1 MHPLRPERPALWP
14 ARSAATMPRKAPP
27 RTQRRSL
34 PCRLWPP
41 STNGAGYGQP
51 HHSLVFPKEYWERI
65 IHRLSGCP
73 LRLVG
78 GYSLQNT
85 RVLVS
90 FLLRAVVVGLAAAFL
105 MVWWKPALLG
115 KAAIP
120 PQNAPAAP
128 IRPTVIMPSF
138 ADAVARA
145 APAVVNIYTA
155 RLVTERTQAPTLN
168 QLFGDFWPS
177 YRQRVERSLGSGVIV
192 DASGTIVT
200 NQHVVAG
207 ADSIRVQ
214 LADSRIADATVVGQ
228 DPDTDIA
235 ILHLAMDKLPIMPVG
250 RSDTLRVG
258 DIVLA
263 IGNPYG
269 LSQTVT
275 QGIVSATGRGQ
286 LGLATFENFI
296 QTDAAINLGNCG
308 GVVIDAHGDL
318 VGINTAVL
326 NRAYGGPEGIG
337 FAIPVNLVRG
347 VMEQILKAGHVVRG
361 WLGFVPQDISDEQAA
376 QLGIA
381 AGGGVT
387 VVNGPVDSP
396 AFGAGVRPGDLVTGL
411 SGEPVRNA
419 QDLVSRV
426 AALPPGALVELEGRH
441 GRQPYK
447 VNLKVRSE

>member
-1 MHPLRPERPALWP
+1 M
-14 ARSAATMPRKAPP
+14 
-27 RTQRRSL
+27 
-34 PCRLWPP
+34 
-41 STNGAGYGQP
+41 
-51 HHSLVFPKEYWERI
+51 
-65 IHRLSGCP
+65 
-73 LRLVG
+73 
-78 GYSLQNT
+78 QNA
-85 RVLVS
+85 RVLVG
-90 FLLRAVVVGLAAAFL
+90 FLVKAAVVGLAAAFL
-105 MVWWKPALLG
+105 VVWWKPALLG
-115 KAAIP
+115 KTASPAQSAPVTVYSRP
-120 PQNAPAAP
+120 PVVVQ
-128 IRPTVIMPSF
+128 SF

-155 RLVTERTQAPTLN
+155 RVVTERTQTAPLN
-168 QLFGDFWPS
+168 ELFGDFWPS
-177 YRQRVERSLGSGVIV
+177 YRQRIERSLGSGVIV
-192 DASGTIVT
+192 DAMGTIVT
-200 NQHVVAG
+200 NQHVIAG

-214 LADSRIADATVVGQ
+214 LSDGRIADARLVGQ

-235 ILHLAMDKLPIMPVG
+235 ILDLEIAKLPIMPLG

-296 QTDAAINLGNCG
+296 QTDAAINLGNSG
-308 GVVIDAHGDL
+308 GALIDAHGDL

-347 VMEQILKAGHVVRG
+347 VMEQILSRGHVVRG
-361 WLGFVPQDISDEQAA
+361 WLGFVPQDLSDDQAA
-376 QLGIA
+376 QLGIN

-387 VVNGPVDSP
+387 VVNILVNSP
-396 AFGAGVRPGDLVTGL
+396 AYQAGVRPGDLVTGL
-411 SGEPVRNA
+411 AGAPVRNS

-426 AALPPGALVELEGRH
+426 AALKPGAEVQLEGLH

-447 VNLKVRSE
+447 LNLKVLERPTRQAQTPELGQPR

>member
-1 MHPLRPERPALWP
+1 M
-14 ARSAATMPRKAPP
+14 
-27 RTQRRSL
+27 
-34 PCRLWPP
+34 
-41 STNGAGYGQP
+41 
-51 HHSLVFPKEYWERI
+51 
-65 IHRLSGCP
+65 
-73 LRLVG
+73 
-78 GYSLQNT
+78 QNA

-90 FLLRAVVVGLAAAFL
+90 FLIRAAVVGLAAAFL
-105 MVWWKPALLG
+105 VVWWRPALLG
-115 KAAIP
+115 KSAVP
-120 PQNAPAAP
+120 PSSPVQSSATVYS
-128 IRPTVIMPSF
+128 RPPVVMQSF

-155 RLVTERTQAPTLN
+155 RVVTERTQPPALN

-192 DASGTIVT
+192 NDTGTIVT
-200 NQHVVAG
+200 NQHVIAG

-214 LADSRIADATVVGQ
+214 LSDGRIADATIVGQ

-235 ILHLAMDKLPIMPVG
+235 ILHLGIGNLPVMPLG

-275 QGIVSATGRGQ
+275 QGIVSATGREQ

-296 QTDAAINLGNCG
+296 QTDAAINLGNSG
-308 GVVIDAHGDL
+308 GALIDAHGDL

-326 NRAYGGPEGIG
+326 NRSNGGPEGIG

-347 VMEQILKAGHVVRG
+347 VMEQILKRGHVVRG
-361 WLGFVPQDISDEQAA
+361 WLGFVPQDLTDEQAA

-381 AGGGVT
+381 AGGVT
-387 VVNGPVDSP
+387 VMNILVKSQ
-396 AFGAGVRPGDLVTGL
+396 AYESGVRPGDLVTRLGKD
-411 SGEPVRNA
+411 PVRSA

-426 AALPPGALVELEGRH
+426 AVLAPGAMVELEGRH
-441 GRQPYK
+441 GKQPYK
-447 VNLKVRSE
+447 VSLKVLERPTRQVQTQSQ

>member
-1 MHPLRPERPALWP
+1 
-14 ARSAATMPRKAPP
+14 
-27 RTQRRSL
+27 
-34 PCRLWPP
+34 
-41 STNGAGYGQP
+41 
-51 HHSLVFPKEYWERI
+51 
-65 IHRLSGCP
+65 
-73 LRLVG
+73 
-78 GYSLQNT
+78 LQNT
-85 RVLVS
+85 RVLLG
-90 FLLRAVVVGLAAAFL
+90 FLLRAAVVGLAAAFVL
-105 MVWWKPALLG
+105 VWWKPALLR
-115 KAAIP
+115 KTAIP
-120 PQNAPAAP
+120 APMPVAP
-128 IRPTVIMPSF
+128 LRPAVVVQSF

-155 RLVTERTQAPTLN
+155 RVVTERTQAPALN

-192 DASGTIVT
+192 DTAGTIVT
-200 NQHVVAG
+200 NQHVIAG
-207 ADSIRVQ
+207 AESIRVQ
-214 LADSRIADATVVGQ
+214 LSDGRIADATIVGQ

-235 ILHLAMDKLPIMPVG
+235 ILHLDIAKLPVMPVG

-296 QTDAAINLGNCG
+296 QTDAAINLGNSG
-308 GVVIDAHGDL
+308 GALIDAQGDL

-337 FAIPVNLVRG
+337 FAIPINLVRG
-347 VMEQILKAGHVVRG
+347 VMEQILKRGHVVRG
-361 WLGFVPQDISDEQAA
+361 WLGFVPQDLTDEQAA

-381 AGGGVT
+381 AGGGVA
-387 VVNGPVDSP
+387 VVNILVKSP
-396 AFGAGVRPGDLVTGL
+396 AFEAGVRPGDLITGL
-411 SGEPVRNA
+411 GHESVRSA

-426 AALPPGALVELEGRH
+426 AALPPGAVVELQGRH

-447 VNLKVRSE
+447 VELKVLERPTRPVQTQ

>member
-1 MHPLRPERPALWP
+1 M
-14 ARSAATMPRKAPP
+14 
-27 RTQRRSL
+27 
-34 PCRLWPP
+34 
-41 STNGAGYGQP
+41 
-51 HHSLVFPKEYWERI
+51 
-65 IHRLSGCP
+65 
-73 LRLVG
+73 
-78 GYSLQNT
+78 QNT

-90 FLLRAVVVGLAAAFL
+90 FLIKAVVVGLAAAFL
-105 MVWWKPALLG
+105 VVWWKPALLG
-115 KAAIP
+115 RTA
-120 PQNAPAAP
+120 APAAP
-128 IRPTVIMPSF
+128 TPGARTPAVYSRPPVVVQSF

-155 RLVTERTQAPTLN
+155 RVVTERTQTPALN
-168 QLFGDFWPS
+168 QLFGDFWPT

-192 DASGTIVT
+192 NGDGTIVT
-200 NQHVVAG
+200 NQHVIAG

-214 LADSRIADATVVGQ
+214 LNDGRIAEATIVGQ
-228 DPDTDIA
+228 DPDTDLA
-235 ILHLAMDKLPIMPVG
+235 ILHLGLSKLPVMPLG

-296 QTDAAINLGNCG
+296 QTDAAINLGNSG
-308 GVVIDAHGDL
+308 GALIDAHGDL

-326 NRAYGGPEGIG
+326 NRASGGPEGIG
-337 FAIPVNLVRG
+337 FAIPMNLVRG
-347 VMEQILKAGHVVRG
+347 VMEQILKRGHVVRG
-361 WLGFVPQDISDEQAA
+361 WLGFVPQDLSDEQAA

-387 VVNGPVDSP
+387 VVNILVKSP
-396 AFGAGVRPGDLVTGL
+396 AFEAGVRPGDLITAL
-411 SGEPVRNA
+411 SGEPVQSA

-426 AALPPGALVELEGRH
+426 AALAPGAQVDLAGRH
-441 GRQPYK
+441 GRQAFK
-447 VNLKVRSE
+447 VNLKVVERPTHQAAQSE

>member
-1 MHPLRPERPALWP
+1 M
-14 ARSAATMPRKAPP
+14 
-27 RTQRRSL
+27 
-34 PCRLWPP
+34 
-41 STNGAGYGQP
+41 
-51 HHSLVFPKEYWERI
+51 
-65 IHRLSGCP
+65 
-73 LRLVG
+73 
-78 GYSLQNT
+78 QNT
-85 RVLVS
+85 RVLVT
-90 FLLRAVVVGLAAAFL
+90 FLIRAVIVGLAAAFL
-105 MVWWKPALLG
+105 VVWWKPALLG
-115 KAAIP
+115 ETTV
-120 PQNAPAAP
+120 PAERTSGTP
-128 IRPTVIMPSF
+128 TPTVYSRPPVVMQSF

-155 RLVTERTQAPTLN
+155 RVVTERTQAPALN

-192 DASGTIVT
+192 NGEGTIVT
-200 NQHVVAG
+200 NQHVIAG

-214 LADSRIADATVVGQ
+214 LGDGRIAEATIVGQ
-228 DPDTDIA
+228 DPETDIA
-235 ILHLAMDKLPIMPVG
+235 ILHLGIGKLPVMPLG

-296 QTDAAINLGNCG
+296 QTDAAINLGNSG
-308 GVVIDAHGDL
+308 GALIDAHGDL

-326 NRAYGGPEGIG
+326 NRASGGPEGIG

-347 VMEQILKAGHVVRG
+347 VMEQILKHGHVVRG
-361 WLGFVPQDISDEQAA
+361 WLGFVPQDLSDEQAA

-387 VVNGPVDSP
+387 VVNILIKSP
-396 AFGAGVRPGDLVTGL
+396 AFEAGVRPGDLITSL
-411 SGEPVRNA
+411 SGEQVRSA
-419 QDLVSRV
+419 QDLVSRL
-426 AALPPGALVELEGRH
+426 AALPPGAQVELAGRH
-441 GRQPYK
+441 GGQAYK
-447 VNLKVRSE
+447 VTLKVVERPTRQAQQREQDQ

>member
-1 MHPLRPERPALWP
+1 M
-14 ARSAATMPRKAPP
+14 
-27 RTQRRSL
+27 
-34 PCRLWPP
+34 
-41 STNGAGYGQP
+41 
-51 HHSLVFPKEYWERI
+51 
-65 IHRLSGCP
+65 
-73 LRLVG
+73 
-78 GYSLQNT
+78 QNT
-85 RVLVS
+85 RVLVK
-90 FLLRAVVVGLAAAFL
+90 FLIRAAVVGLAAAFL
-105 MVWWKPALLG
+105 VVWWKPALLG
-115 KAAIP
+115 KAG
-120 PQNAPAAP
+120 APAQSA
-128 IRPTVIMPSF
+128 PTVYSRPPVVMQSF

-155 RLVTERTQAPTLN
+155 RVVTERAQAPALN

-192 DASGTIVT
+192 DAMGTIVT
-200 NQHVVAG
+200 NQHVIAG

-214 LADSRIADATVVGQ
+214 LADGRIAEATIVGQ

-235 ILHLAMDKLPIMPVG
+235 ILHLDIGKLPVMPVG

-296 QTDAAINLGNCG
+296 QTDAAINLGNSG
-308 GVVIDAHGDL
+308 GALIDAHGDL
-318 VGINTAVL
+318 IGINTAVL

-347 VMEQILKAGHVVRG
+347 VMEQILKRGHVVRG
-361 WLGFVPQDISDEQAA
+361 WLGFVPQDLSDEQAA

-387 VVNGPVDSP
+387 VVNILVNSQ
-396 AFGAGVRPGDLVTGL
+396 AYEAGVRPGDLITGL
-411 SGEPVRNA
+411 MREPVRNS

-426 AALPPGALVELEGRH
+426 AALPPGAQVELEGRH
-441 GRQPYK
+441 GSRPYK
-447 VNLKVRSE
+447 VNLKVLERPAPQVQPQ

>member
-1 MHPLRPERPALWP
+1 MQN
-14 ARSAATMPRKAPP
+14 AR
-27 RTQRRSL
+27 
-34 PCRLWPP
+34 
-41 STNGAGYGQP
+41 
-51 HHSLVFPKEYWERI
+51 FI
-65 IHRLSGCP
+65 
-73 LRLVG
+73 
-78 GYSLQNT
+78 
-85 RVLVS
+85 VS
-90 FLLRAVVVGLAAAFL
+90 FLIRAVVVGLAIAFL
-105 MVWWKPALLG
+105 LVWWKPALLG
-115 KAAIP
+115 AV
-120 PQNAPAAP
+120 NAPAQSAP
-128 IRPTVIMPSF
+128 PYPGRAPVIMQSF

-155 RLVTERTQAPTLN
+155 RVITERTQVAPLD

-192 DASGTIVT
+192 DAKGTIVT
-200 NQHVVAG
+200 NQHVISG
-207 ADSIRVQ
+207 ADSIMVQ
-214 LADSRIADATVVGQ
+214 LADGRVAEASIVGQ

-235 ILHLAMDKLPIMPVG
+235 ILHLSIGKLPIMPLG

-296 QTDAAINLGNCG
+296 QTDAAINLGNSG
-308 GVVIDAHGDL
+308 GALIDAYGDL

-347 VMEQILKAGHVVRG
+347 VMEQILEHGHVVRG
-361 WLGFVPQDISDEQAA
+361 WLGFVPQDLTQEQSER
-376 QLGIA
+376 LGIS
-381 AGGGVT
+381 AGGGVA
-387 VVNGPVDSP
+387 VVNILVKSP
-396 AFGAGVRPGDLVTGL
+396 AFEAGVRPGDLVTGL
-411 SGEPVRNA
+411 GGETVRNA
-419 QDLVSRV
+419 QDLISKI
-426 AALPPGALVELEGRH
+426 AAMKPGAEVELDGQH

-447 VNLKVRSE
+447 IDLKVIERPTRAAQPR

>member
-1 MHPLRPERPALWP
+1 
-14 ARSAATMPRKAPP
+14 
-27 RTQRRSL
+27 
-34 PCRLWPP
+34 
-41 STNGAGYGQP
+41 
-51 HHSLVFPKEYWERI
+51 
-65 IHRLSGCP
+65 
-73 LRLVG
+73 
-78 GYSLQNT
+78 LQNA

-90 FLLRAVVVGLAAAFL
+90 FLIRAAVVGLAAAFL
-105 MVWWKPALLG
+105 VVWWKPALLG
-115 KAAIP
+115 KTAIP
-120 PQNAPAAP
+120 AQNT
-128 IRPTVIMPSF
+128 PTVYSRPPVIMQSF

-155 RLVTERTQAPTLN
+155 RVVTERAQPPALN

-192 DASGTIVT
+192 NDTGTIVT
-200 NQHVVAG
+200 NQHVIAG

-214 LADSRIADATVVGQ
+214 LADGRIADATIVGQ

-235 ILHLAMDKLPIMPVG
+235 ILHLGIGKLPVMPLG

-296 QTDAAINLGNCG
+296 QTDAAINLGNSG
-308 GVVIDAHGDL
+308 GALVDAHGDL
-318 VGINTAVL
+318 IGINTAVL

-347 VMEQILKAGHVVRG
+347 VMEQILKRGHVVRG
-361 WLGFVPQDISDEQAA
+361 WLGFVPQDLTDEQAA

-387 VVNGPVDSP
+387 VMNILVKSQAYESGM
-396 AFGAGVRPGDLVTGL
+396 RPGDWVVGL
-411 SGEPVRNA
+411 GKEPVRSA

-426 AALPPGALVELEGRH
+426 AALPPGAAVELEGRH
-441 GRQPYK
+441 GTRPYK
-447 VNLKVRSE
+447 VNLKVLERPTRQVQEPQPQ

>member
-1 MHPLRPERPALWP
+1 M
-14 ARSAATMPRKAPP
+14 
-27 RTQRRSL
+27 
-34 PCRLWPP
+34 
-41 STNGAGYGQP
+41 
-51 HHSLVFPKEYWERI
+51 
-65 IHRLSGCP
+65 
-73 LRLVG
+73 
-78 GYSLQNT
+78 
-85 RVLVS
+85 
-90 FLLRAVVVGLAAAFL
+90 VGLAAAFL
-105 MVWWKPALLG
+105 VVWWKPALLG

-120 PQNAPAAP
+120 AQSTPAAAS
-128 IRPTVIMPSF
+128 RPTVVMRSF

-155 RLVTERTQAPTLN
+155 RVVTERTRAPVLN

-192 DASGTIVT
+192 DTAGTIVT
-200 NQHVVAG
+200 NQHVIAG
-207 ADSIRVQ
+207 AESIRAQ
-214 LADSRIADATVVGQ
+214 LSDGRIAEPTIVGQ

-235 ILHLAMDKLPIMPVG
+235 ILHLDTPELPIMPVG

-269 LSQTVT
+269 IGQTVT

-296 QTDAAINLGNCG
+296 QTDAAINLGNSG
-308 GVVIDAHGDL
+308 GALIDAQGDL

-326 NRAYGGPEGIG
+326 NRANGGPEGIG
-337 FAIPVNLVRG
+337 FAIPINLVRG
-347 VMEQILKAGHVVRG
+347 VMEQILKHGHVVRG
-361 WLGFVPQDISDEQAA
+361 WLGFVPQDLSDEQAA
-376 QLGIA
+376 QLGMA

-387 VVNGPVDSP
+387 VVNILVNSP
-396 AFGAGVRPGDLVTGL
+396 AYEAGVRPGDLVTGL
-411 SGEPVRNA
+411 GNEPVRSA

-426 AALPPGALVELEGRH
+426 AALPPGVQVELGGKH

-447 VNLKVRSE
+447 VNLKVLERPTRPMQPE